1 MTETK
6 KAPDATTSGDLEEI
20 QTGHDPT
27 ATDGPC
33 VSHADI
39 GGACYHCDPYWRVVR
54 EMDES
59 LRERD
64 HKREQERRQAIDEY
78 LTGRYAVYA
87 PSGATLR
94 DFLRVLD
101 RDEVETLREGDE
113 VETTSDRLL
122 NHADAEG
129 LLLVGDYPPDA
140 DLLDTPS
147 KEWTDEQR
155 ERFEA
160 HLDQDPRHV
169 LFFTVNE
176 RTAVLLTDQHKAEHA
191 DVRVFPACVGLP
203 PAELSARFHAE
214 GLGFYD
220 YSPYCEPTPLVADQ
234 IEKVRRR
241 LSGVELSHT
250 WRWWVAEINAM
261 PELDPVSVDEDP
273 EPVHAIDDED
283 GMTDVAPPPNAPLD
297 LRRLRT
303 EPRKPVEYLEPG
315 IYPRG
320 RYVGLSG
327 EAGAGKSILVR
338 DMAVHWSLG
347 RSALDPNH
355 RFEPAQVV
363 YLDAENG
370 PDWWHEGL
378 DKMDAPLDLP
388 NLRVICYPEL
398 ADGLDTERGARSFL
412 ELVES
417 LGDIDVLILDTISR
431 FVAGGENDSDTWHGV
446 YRNAIL
452 PLRRAGIG
460 VLRLDHI
467 GKNAELGARGS
478 SAKMSDLDAHFM
490 LSAPAKGS
498 NDLTLKLDKRRQA
511 DYAETA
517 KLTRRDGPL
526 GHLRL
531 PDGKLIV
538 RIDEKTGRE
547 VPEDPKVAALVAEL
561 DRLHISAALTRDV
574 QQEMYRE
581 KGGREKAR
589 ATVWSAARKF
599 RSERIDREAKR
610 G

>member
-1 MTETK
+1 MDTTMIETNK
-6 KAPDATTSGDLEEI
+6 SPDAPTSGDLEENKNRPDFI
-20 QTGHDPT
+20 RDPFP
-27 ATDGPC
+27 PC
-33 VSHADI
+33 ESHADI
-39 GGACYHCDPYWRVVR
+39 GGTCSECSPHSYLVHAIDATCRAAAR
-54 EMDES
+54 Q
-59 LRERD
+59 
-64 HKREQERRQAIDEY
+64 REQERQRAIEEC
-78 LTGRYAVYA
+78 LVGRYAVYA
-87 PSGATLR
+87 PTGAALG

-101 RDEVETLREGDE
+101 REELEGLEDGE
-113 VETTSDRLL
+113 EIETTSDRLV
-122 NHADAEG
+122 NHAHAEG
-129 LLLVGDYPPDA
+129 LLLASDPKPLAA
-140 DLLDTPS
+140 DLADTPS
-147 KEWTDEQR
+147 DQWTAEQR

-160 HLDQDPRHV
+160 HLYQDPPHV
-169 LFFTVNE
+169 LFFTVDD
-176 RTAVLLTDQHKAEHA
+176 RTAVLLTDEHKAEHRDA
-191 DVRVFPACVGLP
+191 RVFSACVGLP
-203 PAELSARFHAE
+203 FSELAARFHSV
-214 GLGFYD
+214 GLDIDWFA
-220 YSPYCEPTPLVADQ
+220 PTTALALKLDADT
-234 IEKVRRR
+234 IEW
-241 LSGVELSHT
+241 LTG
-250 WRWWVAEINAM
+250 
-261 PELDPVSVDEDP
+261 PEDLES
-273 EPVHAIDDED
+273 DED
-283 GMTDVAPPPNAPLD
+283 GAIEDEPDEGDVTDEELAPNTPLD

-303 EPRKPVEYLEPG
+303 EPRKPVQYLEPG

-338 DMAVHWSLG
+338 DMAVHWSIG

-378 DKMDAPLDLP
+378 DKMDASLDLP
-388 NLRVICYPEL
+388 NLRVICYPDLE
-398 ADGLDTERGARSFL
+398 DGLDTKRGARSFL

-511 DYAETA
+511 DYVESV
-517 KLTRRDGPL
+517 KLTRRDNPL
-526 GHLRL
+526 GHQRL
-531 PDGKLIV
+531 PDGKLSV

-547 VPEDPKVAALVAEL
+547 VPEDPKIAALVAEL
-561 DRLHISAALTRDV
+561 DRLHIPAGLTREV
-574 QQEMYRE
+574 QQEMYRK
-581 KGGREKAR
+581 KGGKEKAR

-599 RSERIDREAKR
+599 RSERIDRDSER